1 MSVNYGMKE
10 DSFMPPSHTQ
20 SSKPSTTVL
29 LADLRAQHRGLGPEL
44 QAAIDRVFAS
54 SEFVLGEEV
63 RRFEA
68 EFAAYCGTAE
78 AVACANG
85 TDALELALWGI
96 GVGPGDEVI
105 TVANT
110 FAATAEAI
118 VRCGAAPRFIDV
130 DPQTLLM
137 DVSRLE
143 GAITPKTKAI
153 IPVHLYGSCVDVA
166 AVMAIAAR
174 HGVDVIEDAAQAQ
187 GATSRGKGAGATARA
202 GCFSFYP
209 GKNLGACGD
218 AGAVVTSDLQLAD
231 RM

>member
-118 VRCGAAPRFIDV
+118 VRGRAGKKDEHAVVGRNSR
-130 DPQTLLM
+130 M
-137 DVSRLE
+137 DGLQ
-143 GAITPKTKAI
+143 GAILRVKLR
-153 IPVHLYGSCVDVA
+153 HLGA
-166 AVMAIAAR
+166 WNERRREIAAR
-174 HGVDVIEDAAQAQ
+174 YRHLLAEADVFPVKVPVDSEPVYHQFVIRTAERDA
-187 GATSRGKGAGATARA
+187 
-202 GCFSFYP
+202 
-209 GKNLGACGD
+209 L
-218 AGAVVTSDLQLAD
+218 
-231 RM
+231 